1 MLEAR
6 GSRGPEHLM
15 REVGGVPLEGVVGV
29 YEFMDDGLRHTL
41 RTTRVR
47 KLTTEAKRVVLGC

>member
-1 MLEAR
+1 
-6 GSRGPEHLM
+6 M